1 MEQTEQLNNQNN
13 LNYWP
18 SVGIAALIF
27 GFISF
32 IISIA
37 GGYLIINSE
46 SSGSMTFI
54 IMQSAIG
61 IVSCLVGAFGGML
74 AVWHYARENQITM
87 KLGKGALIGF
97 LTGAA
102 MVFVSIVL
110 NQIWG
115 LVDPDMTQKMIDSL
129 VANFEAMDMPEEQ
142 KQAMIDGTVQQM
154 KNSVINSLLWGIPI
168 SGLLNLV
175 TGMIGV
181 ALFAREKEV

>member
-1 MEQTEQLNNQNN
+1 
-13 LNYWP
+13 
-18 SVGIAALIF
+18 
-27 GFISF
+27 
-32 IISIA
+32 
-37 GGYLIINSE
+37 
-46 SSGSMTFI
+46 
-54 IMQSAIG
+54 
-61 IVSCLVGAFGGML
+61 
-74 AVWHYARENQITM
+74 
-87 KLGKGALIGF
+87 
-97 LTGAA
+97 